1 MLSKL
6 IVPSDMAFM
15 IWWTSLKPVIRET
28 LSKAFQMKYPNT
40 MMTEE
45 GMEEFVSLY
54 KDLTSDKAGARDHPA
69 RKAIASMSNRLEAI
83 TAMDN
88 DQQKESRNDQRRR
101 RNDGGGS
108 YQRRELV
115 CCKCGN
121 FKSEPHPMHLC
132 KCMHGWIERE
142 TPGDKTSNFKVVG
155 LKFRNTPEGKDY
167 SRQCGGDVQKAHI
180 HTNRP
185 ADGHFWESTDFP
197 TSPRARRVDAANR
210 HIKDGGRGQPP
221 KIGES
226 SYAAPLNEEMIASM
240 LPPGKFKAF
249 KEKRSGATKSTR
261 RSNASKP
268 NKPKGKGNG
277 KSGHADKVNALFGGL
292 QCMMHFDLEKLRCSN

>member
-1 MLSKL
+1 
-6 IVPSDMAFM
+6 
-15 IWWTSLKPVIRET
+15 
-28 LSKAFQMKYPNT
+28 
-40 MMTEE
+40 
-45 GMEEFVSLY
+45 
-54 KDLTSDKAGARDHPA
+54 
-69 RKAIASMSNRLEAI
+69 
-83 TAMDN
+83 
-88 DQQKESRNDQRRR
+88 
-101 RNDGGGS
+101 
-108 YQRRELV
+108 
-115 CCKCGN
+115 
-121 FKSEPHPMHLC
+121 MHLC

-185 ADGHFWESTDFP
+185 TDGHFWESTDFP

-226 SYAAPLNEEMIASM
+226 SYAAPLDEEMIASM

-292 QCMMHFDLEKLRCSN
+292 QCMMHFDLEKLRCLQHEGQLSAELNRRSTLRALNSDILTKSKLERLESLFEDSEVVKAPEGEAQQG